1 MIQGSACELDGKKI
15 IHDCLGVWICF
26 GVPVILVMG
35 TPRER
40 ERLCVCVCV
49 CYPTEAY
56 SHKTVF
62 LWQFISGSVYRKA
75 FPGTIK
81 LWGNRIRKERLK
93 DWNSK

>member
-40 ERLCVCVCV
+40 ERLCVCVTLLKRIPIRVSFFGSSFQVPFTVRLFLAPLNCGE
-49 CYPTEAY
+49 TE
-56 SHKTVF
+56 
-62 LWQFISGSVYRKA
+62 
-75 FPGTIK
+75 
-81 LWGNRIRKERLK
+81 
-93 DWNSK
+93 